1 MIFMTE
7 ADWNVMLKMSFLNH

>member
-1 MIFMTE
+1 MTE